1 MRPSLV
7 RACLGPVALLAI
19 LHTSFGLAQ
28 SGLGTVRGVVT
39 DATRSVVPNAKITLQ
54 GSVTG
59 VTVRT
64 ETAALGTYYFGSIRP
79 GPYTVTVEAP
89 GFKRWTGSLTLEVGQ
104 IAAVDALLE
113 VGTVDS
119 VVEVSG
125 AAPIIA
131 TQGAQVSD
139 VKDALRI
146 QQLPLNGRLVTGLFD
161 LTPGVEGGGNPRVNG
176 MKVGSAEMLLDGISL
191 VDRFGG
197 GIARVQPGLDTIQEY
212 RIETAGSGA
221 QYSRPATVSLV
232 TKSGTNELHGSV
244 FETHRNNFGGL
255 RARQRQDSG
264 GRPPQLIR
272 NEFGVS
278 AGGPVV
284 KNKTF
289 WFFAYEGMRDR
300 RANFARTQ
308 APTNAI
314 WGGDFSS
321 AITDNSERITMYDP
335 FSTTAAGTRVPFSGN
350 RIPTSLIKPIAA
362 TMRSVSASPTNL
374 AANPWIEPNFEAYYP
389 VTRDVTTY
397 TVKGDHV
404 FSEKDNI
411 SGRYTQ
417 SALPTKTFGGRYGYP
432 KPGSTD
438 AGGTGRQDSK
448 VYSIFGRWNH
458 VARSNLI
465 NEFQVSGHRSTNGS
479 GTLADGTN
487 WANKL
492 GFPNPFGVTGWPTIC
507 TDSPF
512 FYYGCWDAD
521 NRGDQNL
528 TAFQIENNT
537 TWIKGRHTVKFGFK
551 GRQEY
556 NNVRELQQAQGS
568 HSFYGD
574 WTGLYDPKEDQLAS
588 FTGSGFASML
598 MGLPTYLSNQYNRGY
613 FYFQQ
618 KEIGLYF
625 NDTFRVSQRLTL
637 DLGVRWD
644 KWTVYKEK
652 YNRLVNLDITKSAT
666 GMQVITPYNTKITD
680 IPGIPPSVI
689 QSWALR
695 GLTTKTANEAGFP
708 GGLLPADNN
717 NFAPR
722 LGVAFRLTDKTI
734 LRGGYGIYYWT
745 MPLSQI
751 LQSSRTNPPLN
762 LRFQNDLSNRN
773 GDEDFYAAKNRP
785 ATADFIGAATVDVNS
800 IVGISSRAQ
809 AMMPWDIHTW
819 GDNMMQT
826 WTFTLEREL
835 MRNTALRLS
844 YIGNHGSNLEQ
855 RWRWNDSESEY
866 NYQARTGLIRPSN
879 PDLRRVNPN
888 WNSGCCNAP
897 IRHNGYSNN
906 NTLQAVVERR
916 YSNGLAF
923 QWFYTYAHAMTTTD
937 TGGFNFG
944 SSGINSSGSN
954 SAFAVP
960 ENIVVQGEPSLSE
973 SQRLRLGYANSVEV
987 PAHRTRWNGIYDLPL
1002 GKGKKYLGNSK
1013 TALNHVV
1020 GGWQVAF
1027 IGDWRSGL
1035 WSGVS
1040 SSRYLFGDPTISADR
1055 RLEMNIFGRRQR
1067 LWFRGDFDPRLA
1079 SGVDAQALQALVP
1092 VDRSQRVLKP
1102 VGAAFDN
1109 RVAQVLKDGTVRLT
1123 TVTDNLNWN
1132 ARNFFRGPGSWNQDL
1147 SLFKN
1152 FVFGEKDRFRIRFS
1166 ADFFNAF
1173 NHPVDVAPDGTTGL
1187 QDLSRQGNEPRIIQ
1201 FSLRFAW

>member
-1 MRPSLV
+1 MRPALV
-7 RACLGPVALLAI
+7 RSYFGPVALLAI
-19 LHTSFGLAQ
+19 MSSSAAFAQ
-28 SGLGTVRGVVT
+28 SGLATVRGAVT
-39 DATRSVVPNAKITLQ
+39 DATRSMVPNAKVTLTNN
-54 GSVTG
+54 VTG
-59 VTVRT
+59 VILRT

-79 GPYTVTVEAP
+79 GPYTVTVEAQ
-89 GFKRWTGSLTLEVGQ
+89 GFKRWSGTLTLEVGQ
-104 IAAVDALLE
+104 VASVDSILE
-113 VGTVDS
+113 VGS
-119 VVEVSG
+119 VEATVEVSG
-125 AAPIIA
+125 AAPIIE

-139 VKDALRI
+139 VKDSLRI
-146 QQLPLNGRLVTGLFD
+146 QQLPLNGRQVTNLFD
-161 LTPGVEGGGNPRVNG
+161 LTPGVEGGANPRVNG

-197 GIARVQPGLDTIQEY
+197 GMSRVQPGLDTISEY

-264 GRPPQLIR
+264 ARPPQLIR
-272 NEFGVS
+272 NEFGAS
-278 AGGPVV
+278 AGGPVIR
-284 KNKTF
+284 NKTF
-289 WFFAYEGMRDR
+289 WFFAYEGLRER
-300 RANFARTQ
+300 QANFARTQ
-308 APTNAI
+308 APTDAI
-314 WGGDFSS
+314 WAGDFSS
-321 AITDNSERITMYDP
+321 AINDNSDRITMYDP
-335 FSTTAAGTRVPFSGN
+335 LSSRADGTRVPFTGN

-362 TMRSVSASPTNL
+362 TMKSISASPTNL

-389 VTRDVTTY
+389 ITRDISNY
-397 TVKGDHV
+397 TVKGDHII
-404 FSEKDNI
+404 SEKDNI

-417 SALPTKTFGGRYGYP
+417 STLPRKTFGGQYGYP

-438 AGGTGRQDSK
+438 AGGTGRQDAK
-448 VYSIFGRWNH
+448 VYSVFGRWNR
-458 VARSNLI
+458 VIRPNLL
-465 NEFQVSGHRSTNGS
+465 NEFQVSGHRSTNS
-479 GTLADGTN
+479 TGTLADGTN

-537 TWIKGRHTVKFGFK
+537 TWNKGKHTIKFGFK

-574 WTGLYDPKEDQLAS
+574 WTGLYDPKDDAIAS
-588 FTGSGFASML
+588 YTGSGFASML
-598 MGLPTYLSNQYNRGY
+598 LGLPTYLSNQYNRGY

-637 DLGVRWD
+637 DLGMRWD
-644 KWTVYKEK
+644 KWTVYHEK
-652 YNRLVNLDITKSAT
+652 YNRLVNLDLRNSAK
-666 GMQVITPYNTKITD
+666 GMEVITPHNTRIED
-680 IPGIPPSVI
+680 IPGVPPSVVA
-689 QSWALR
+689 SWAKR
-695 GLTTKTANEAGFP
+695 GMTWKTADQAGFP
-708 GGLLPADNN
+708 GSLLPADNN

-722 LGVAFRLTDKTI
+722 LGVAFRLSDRTV
-734 LRGGYGIYYWT
+734 LRGGYGAYYWT

-773 GDEDFYAAKNRP
+773 GDEDFYAAKRIP
-785 ATADFIGAATVDVNS
+785 ATSDFIGAAAVNVDS
-800 IVGISSRAQ
+800 IVGISSRSQ
-809 AMMPWDIHTW
+809 AMMPWDIHNW
-819 GDNMMQT
+819 RDNMMQQ
-826 WTFTLEREL
+826 WTVTLEREF
-835 MRNTALRLS
+835 MKNTGLRLS

-866 NYQARTGLIRPSN
+866 NYQARTGLPRQAN
-879 PDLRRVNPN
+879 ADLRRVNPN

-897 IRHNGYSNN
+897 VVHNGFSNA
-906 NTLQAVVERR
+906 NTLQAEVERR
-916 YSNGLAF
+916 YSKGLAF

-960 ENIVVQGEPSLSE
+960 ENIVVLGSPALSE

-987 PAHRTRWNGIYDLPL
+987 PAHRIRWNGIYDLPF
-1002 GKGKKYLGNSK
+1002 GKGKKFLGASK
-1013 TALNHVV
+1013 SVLNQIV

-1040 SSRYLFGDPTISADR
+1040 SGRYLFGDPTLTADQ
-1055 RLEMNIFGRRQR
+1055 RLEMNVFGRPQR
-1067 LWFRGDFDPRLA
+1067 LWFKGDFDPRLA
-1079 SGVDAQALQALVP
+1079 TNVDSAQLQQLIP
-1092 VDRSQRVLKP
+1092 IDRNQRVLKP
-1102 VGAAFDN
+1102 VGTAFDN
-1109 RVAQVLKDGTVRLT
+1109 RVSQKLADGSTRLT
-1123 TVTDNLNWN
+1123 TVTDMLNWN

-1147 SLFKN
+1147 SLFKS
-1152 FVFGEKDRFRIRFS
+1152 FVFGENDRFKIRFT
-1166 ADFFNAF
+1166 ADFFNSL

-1187 QDLSRQGNEPRIIQ
+1187 QDLSRQANQPRIIQ